1 MSDDHSLLK
10 LGDSSG
16 EAVESVLKTFCP
28 DGVERGA
35 ATVLPSSTPPLETI
49 ALPAVVT
56 SVAYVDGVHGG
67 NIFAMTRIG
76 ARKLAAAMMGE
87 DPAALVDDQELS
99 ELELSAVGEAMNQM
113 MAVAA
118 GAISKV
124 LGEEVEIAPPQT
136 LFLASPDEAAAAFE
150 VAPHVVS
157 VAFVVLGEPCRLVQL
172 VPNAFVVR
180 MGRALAELEAEL
192 VPAAGAEGALSPELL
207 RQVPLQVCVEL
218 GRTRMPIARAVGL
231 PHGAVVELDRDAD
244 EPVGLYVNGRLF
256 ARGTLVVADGT
267 EWAVRIDDLLPAAA
281 AGATTPERGEGS

>member
-1 MSDDHSLLK
+1 MSDDSLLR

-28 DGVERGA
+28 EGVERGA
-35 ATVLPSSTPPLETI
+35 ATVLPSSAPPLETI

-56 SVAYVDGVHGG
+56 NVAYVDGVHGG
-67 NIFAMTRIG
+67 NIFTMTRLG

-87 DPAALVDDQELS
+87 DSDVLVDEQELS

-136 LFLASPDEAAAAFE
+136 QFLASAEEAAAAVE

-172 VPNAFVVR
+172 VPNAFIVR
-180 MGRALAELEAEL
+180 MARALAELEAETMA
-192 VPAAGAEGALSPELL
+192 VGGGAGALSPELL
-207 RQVPLQVCVEL
+207 RKVPLRVSAEL

-231 PHGAVVELDRDAD
+231 PQGAVVELDHDAD
-244 EPVGLYVNGRLF
+244 EPVDVYVNGRRF

-267 EWAVRIDDLLPAAA
+267 EWAVRIDELLPAAA
-281 AGATTPERGEGS
+281 AALNSERGDDN

>member
-1 MSDDHSLLK
+1 MPDESLIR

-28 DGVERGA
+28 DAVERGLA
-35 ATVLPSSTPPLETI
+35 SVLPPSAPPLESI

-67 NIFAMTRIG
+67 NIFTMTRLG

-87 DPAALVDDQELS
+87 DPEALVDDEELS

-124 LGEEVEIAPPQT
+124 LGEEVEIAPPETQ
-136 LFLASPDEAAAAFE
+136 FLASADEAAAAFE
-150 VAPHVVS
+150 VVPHVVS

-172 VPNAFVVR
+172 VPNAFIVR
-180 MGRALAELEAEL
+180 MTRALADFEAETMM
-192 VPAAGAEGALSPELL
+192 AGGGAHVLAPELL
-207 RQVPLQVCVEL
+207 RRIPLQVWAEL
-218 GRTRMPIARAVGL
+218 GRTRMPVARAVGL
-231 PHGAVVELDRDAD
+231 PQGSVVELDRNAE
-244 EPVGLYVNGRLF
+244 EPVDLYVNGRRF

-267 EWAVRIDDLLPAAA
+267 EWAVRIDELLPAVAVGAA
-281 AGATTPERGEGS
+281 MEKGDEN